1 MSIQLKIND
10 KPELPL
16 CQMSCDGK
24 LHDKLDKY
32 DMMKHLNV
40 HSTNLFVGKPR
51 SGKSSLI
58 YSLFKSKELLR
69 KVFHT
74 IFYFSPDNSRGSMK
88 DNIFDKL
95 PENQKFS
102 ELTYE
107 NLAYVVDRIK
117 SGKKDEKFCILYD
130 DMGAYLKNQDTLQL
144 FKELCMNKRH
154 LHVSQFFLVQ
164 TWYSVVKDIRRLF
177 DNIFVFKVSKN
188 ELSNIFEEV
197 VDIHKNKVVEISK
210 LVFDKPFEYL
220 VINTNENK
228 FYKGFDELIL
238 PDNL

>member
-1 MSIQLKIND
+1 MSITIKKNN

-16 CQMSCDGK
+16 CEMSCDGMLHEK
-24 LHDKLDKY
+24 LEKY
-32 DMMKHLNV
+32 EMIKHLNR
-40 HSTNLFVGKPR
+40 HSTNLFVGKPK
-51 SGKSSLI
+51 SGKSSLLW
-58 YSLFKSKELLR
+58 SMFKSKHMFR

-95 PENQKFS
+95 PEDQKFS

-107 NLAYVVDRIK
+107 NLQYVVDKIK
-117 SGKKDEKFCILYD
+117 AGEKDEKFCIIYD
-130 DMGAYLKNQDTLQL
+130 DCGAYLKNVETMRL

-188 ELSNIFEEV
+188 ELENIFEEV
-197 VDIHKNKVVEISK
+197 VEIHKNKVLEVSK
-210 LVFDKPFEYL
+210 IVYDKPFEYL
-220 VINTNENK
+220 VINTESNRM
-228 FYKGFDELIL
+228 YKGFDELMIGE
-238 PDNL
+238 N